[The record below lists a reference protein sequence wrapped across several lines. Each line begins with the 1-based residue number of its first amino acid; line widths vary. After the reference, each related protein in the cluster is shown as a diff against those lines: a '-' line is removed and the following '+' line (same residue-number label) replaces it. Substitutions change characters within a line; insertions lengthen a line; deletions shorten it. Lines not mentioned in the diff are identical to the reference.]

1 MVTKTKKKVARP
13 VGNPAFDVGKMAGRA
28 IDEPIRCGIVGL
40 GRIGW
45 SHHAQVMQQ
54 HGGFELV
61 AVCDLETDRL
71 EEAQAATGCA
81 GYKRLA
87 SLLRNDLVEL
97 VVVATP
103 SKHHE
108 RMVLQALEAGR
119 HVLVEKPAAL
129 RVLGIDKMIRAA
141 RKTGKVVTM
150 HHNYRLNGEYLAVRE
165 IIESGKIGEVFRI
178 KRTVNGF
185 GRRNDWQVLKKYGGG
200 MTGNWGVHLIDQGLQ
215 LMGGPV
221 KSVWGSV
228 HRVFNPGD
236 AEDDIKAIIE
246 GKNGVVV
253 DVDMT
258 SADASRRPGWIVC
271 GLWGTLWIQDGKIHL
286 KYISPKRLKKLEPV
300 DLHLALGR
308 QYGVQPGPDQIPWKE
323 EVLEVKPKKR
333 YDSFYDNLYK
343 AVRLGEPLLVSPESA
358 RVTYDVL
365 DRIKKGSGF

>member
-1 MVTKTKKKVARP
+1 MAGEQKQKVVAP
-13 VGNPAFDVGKMAGRA
+13 AGNPAFDVGKMAGRSV
-28 IDEPIRCGIVGL
+28 DEPIRCGIIGL

-45 SHHAQVMQQ
+45 SHHAQAIQQ

-61 AVCDLETDRL
+61 AVCDLEADRV
-71 EEAQAATGCA
+71 EEAQAASGCA
-81 GYKRLA
+81 GYRRLPA
-87 SLLRNDLVEL
+87 MLNNDKVEL

-108 RMVLQALEAGR
+108 RMAIQALAAGK
-119 HVLVEKPAAL
+119 HALVEKPAAL
-129 RVLGIDKMIRAA
+129 RVLGIDRMIQAA
-141 RKTGKVVTM
+141 KAAGKVLTM
-150 HHNYRLNGEYLAVRE
+150 HHNYRLNAEFLAVRE
-165 IIESGKIGEVFRI
+165 IIESGRIGEVFRI

-228 HRVFNPGD
+228 HQYFNPGD
-236 AEDDIKAIIE
+236 AEDDIKAVIE
-246 GKNGVVV
+246 GENGVVV

-258 SADASRRPGWIVC
+258 SVDASRRPSWVVC
-271 GLWGTLWIQDGKIHL
+271 GRWGTLWIEDGKIHL
-286 KYISPKRLKKLEPV
+286 KYISPKRVKKLTPV

-308 QYGVQPGPDQIPWKE
+308 KYGVQPDPDQISWKE
-323 EVLEVKPKKR
+323 QVLEVKPKKK
-333 YDSFYDNLYK
+333 YESFYDNLYR
-343 AVRLGEPLLVSPESA
+343 AVREGAPLLVSPESA
-358 RVTYDVL
+358 RGTYDVL